1 MTLAAL
7 EQVDRSGSHIASRLR
22 RLVAIPTVNPPGER
36 YGEMVDCLEKSCA
49 GLGMETRV
57 HQVPAKTA
65 EAAGIAPGYPR
76 YNLIARWDVGA
87 ARTVHFNAHYDVV
100 PAAGKWKF
108 PPFQPQVENGWIY
121 GRGSGDMKG
130 SIVALL
136 TAIDCLRRSGA
147 QPAFN
152 IECSFTADEETGGE
166 LGAGYIVRQGLVNAE
181 SAVVCEGAS
190 GTRVGLG
197 HNGVLWL
204 YVHLQG
210 KPAHA
215 SNPDLGRNAFEAML
229 AVGGHLQRHKK
240 ELTTSARRYR
250 DFNGKDRYPTL
261 NIGGVFGGTG
271 QKVNTVPGDAFF
283 SIDRR
288 VPPNERIGQA
298 ERELRSSIAVGAA
311 TQPQVR
317 CRVET
322 ALRIDPCVMDAAHD
336 LPQLFSRSVKAVR
349 RRSAG
354 FRVTSGFT
362 DLHFFIEEAGIPA
375 IGYGVDGRRAHGAD
389 ERVRLRDVASTA
401 KTYAHFMLTGV

>member
-1 MTLAAL
+1 MTLTAL
-7 EQVDRSGSHIASRLR
+7 EHVDRSGSRIASRLR

-36 YGEMVDCLEKSCA
+36 YGEMVASLEKSCSE
-49 GLGMETRV
+49 LGMDTRV
-57 HQVPAKTA
+57 HQVPSKMV
-65 EAAGIAPGYPR
+65 EAAGVAPDYPR
-76 YNLIARWDVGA
+76 YNLIARWDAGA
-87 ARTVHFNAHYDVV
+87 RRTVHFNAHYDVV

-108 PPFQPQVENGWIY
+108 PPFQPQAENGWMY

-152 IECSFTADEETGGE
+152 IECSFTPDEETGGE

-181 SAVVCEGAS
+181 SAVVCEGAA

-215 SNPDLGRNAFEAML
+215 SSPDQGRNAFEAML
-229 AVGGHLQRHKK
+229 AVARHLQRYKK
-240 ELTTSARRYR
+240 DLTTADRRYR
-250 DFNGKDRYPTL
+250 DFNGKDRNPTL

-271 QKVNTVPGDAFF
+271 QKVNTVPGDATF

-288 VPPNERIGQA
+288 VLPNERLGQV

-322 ALRIDPCVMDAAHD
+322 ALRIDPCVMDASHD
-336 LPQLFSRSVKAVR
+336 LPQRFARSVKAVR
-349 RRSAG
+349 RRRAG
-354 FRVTSGFT
+354 FRVATGFT
-362 DLHFFIEEAGIPA
+362 DLHYFVEEAGIPG

-389 ERVRLRDVASTA
+389 ERVRLRDLASTA
-401 KTYAHFMLTGV
+401 KTYAHFMLRGG

>member
-1 MTLAAL
+1 M
-7 EQVDRSGSHIASRLR
+7 
-22 RLVAIPTVNPPGER
+22 
-36 YGEMVDCLEKSCA
+36 
-49 GLGMETRV
+49 
-57 HQVPAKTA
+57 
-65 EAAGIAPGYPR
+65 
-76 YNLIARWDVGA
+76 
-87 ARTVHFNAHYDVV
+87 
-100 PAAGKWKF
+100 
-108 PPFQPQVENGWIY
+108 Y

-152 IECSFTADEETGGE
+152 IECSFTPDEETGGE
-166 LGAGYIVRQGLVNAE
+166 LGAGYIVRQGLVKAE
-181 SAVVCEGAS
+181 SAVVCEGAA

-215 SNPDLGRNAFEAML
+215 SSPDQGRNAFEAML
-229 AVGGHLQRHKK
+229 AVARHLQRYKK
-240 ELTTSARRYR
+240 ELTRADRRFR
-250 DFNGKDRYPTL
+250 DFNGKDRCPTL
-261 NIGGVFGGTG
+261 NIGGVFGGKG
-271 QKVNTVPGDAFF
+271 QKVNTVPGDATF

-288 VPPNERIGQA
+288 VLPNERLGQV

-336 LPQLFSRSVKAVR
+336 LPQRFARSVKAVR
-349 RRSAG
+349 RRRAG
-354 FRVTSGFT
+354 FRVATGFT
-362 DLHFFIEEAGIPA
+362 DLHFFVEEAGIPG

-401 KTYAHFMLTGV
+401 KTYAHFMLRGGGGPGWT

>member
-1 MTLAAL
+1 MTLTAL
-7 EQVDRSGSHIASRLR
+7 EHVDRSGSRIASRLR
-22 RLVAIPTVNPPGER
+22 RLVAIPTVNPPGEL
-36 YGEMVDCLEKSCA
+36 YGEMVACLEKSCSDL
-49 GLGMETRV
+49 GLKTRV
-57 HQVPAKTA
+57 HKVPAKTA
-65 EAAGIAPGYPR
+65 EAAGVAPEYPR

-108 PPFQPQVENGWIY
+108 SPFKPQAENGWMY

-152 IECSFTADEETGGE
+152 VECSFTADEETGGE
-166 LGAGYIVRQGLVNAE
+166 LGAGYIVRRGLVNAD
-181 SAVVCEGAS
+181 SAVVCEGAA

-215 SNPDLGRNAFEAML
+215 SSPDQGRNAFEAML
-229 AVGGHLQRHKK
+229 AVARHLQRYRKD
-240 ELTTSARRYR
+240 LTTADRRYR

-271 QKVNTVPGDAFF
+271 QKVNTVPGDATF

-288 VPPNERIGQA
+288 VPPNERLGQA

-336 LPQLFSRSVKAVR
+336 LPQQFARSVKAVR
-349 RRSAG
+349 RRGAA
-354 FRVTSGFT
+354 FRVATGFT
-362 DLHFFIEEAGIPA
+362 DLHYFIEEAGIPG

-401 KTYAHFMLTGV
+401 KTYAHFMLTGA